1 MASHLARPK
10 IPRNQ
15 VHRSLSDSLVV
26 IPGQRSIILMG
37 YRWQTLFTDFGK
49 ILSFLQPQISGH

>member
-1 MASHLARPK
+1 MPK

-26 IPGQRSIILMG
+26 IPGQRSTILMG